1 MKKVEIERIISGYLL
16 KQYGYNGKGDDIV
29 AAHYLHNKGVLK
41 CVVPDPYPVSKE
53 GLERKASLGKIGV
66 SVVKKMPAIAKYV
79 FVGGALTLVA
89 DYIKMH
95 HIDWLVMNGGFVGF
109 NIAAYELDKFKG
121 KKTVRTFNAFSLSNF
136 KEVGLSGFFCV
147 KK

>member
-1 MKKVEIERIISGYLL
+1 MLYQILIRYLKKDWRER
-16 KQYGYNGKGDDIV
+16 
-29 AAHYLHNKGVLK
+29 H
-41 CVVPDPYPVSKE
+41 PWE
-53 GLERKASLGKIGV
+53 KIGV